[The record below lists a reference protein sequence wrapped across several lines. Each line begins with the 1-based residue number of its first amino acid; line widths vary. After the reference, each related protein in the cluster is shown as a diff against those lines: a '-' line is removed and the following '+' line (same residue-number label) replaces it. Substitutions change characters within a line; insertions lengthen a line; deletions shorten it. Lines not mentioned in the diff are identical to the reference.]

1 MNQENQSMEEI
12 LKKIEQSA
20 EDVTVPKELEP
31 EQVKKRLLEQKKQKK
46 HFARR
51 SMVEAAA
58 AIALVAVIGGSSVY
72 GFHMR
77 NHGDETKESAYSGNG
92 TDVSTSQDI
101 AGNPDA
107 GQAEPEKKK
116 EQIGSFRLAKNYEDV
131 YDSVNYNRDKE
142 YAFRD
147 GISGALNGG
156 MISEPSKYSTNIVEE
171 QEFAAEDTAG
181 STSDGS
187 GVEHSNTNLQVEGV
201 DESDYIKNDGNYLYL
216 QTDNKVSIIDIQDK
230 KMKNVAEIYPEMGA
244 DDYIVDMY
252 VDGDNAYLIMEKR
265 DTSLAGGK
273 QEDDREYNTV
283 MAQMDDVV
291 YMNTNC
297 YLELLTYDIKDRS
310 QVKKTGSV
318 TLDGNYQTSR
328 KNGDYI
334 YLFSQ
339 KYVGDIAK
347 KDKDMLIPE
356 LNGKKAEA
364 DCIYVQDNA
373 TTELIAVS
381 VNVKKPNEIVD
392 RMVLL
397 NANMQLYMGTESIV
411 LYGENYDYK
420 GGRERSSTDLTKFSY
435 KDGYMNAVAASS
447 VRGTIQDPFAISE
460 ENGILRVLTT
470 EWSENS
476 RNQLFLLDENLK
488 LLGSLRDIATGEEIY
503 AARYIGDIAYF
514 ITYHNTDP
522 LFAVDI
528 SDPKNPKMLGQ
539 LKVTGYSDYLHPY
552 GENRLLGIGYETDPE
567 TSERLGVK
575 LTMFDTS
582 DPKKLTVIDSVV
594 MKGTEC
600 GAARDYKCALVDV
613 NKNLIGFDVTDYSA
627 ETIDQKYMVYSWD
640 GEHFQK
646 KFSEKMSNDDWGKIR
661 GLYAG
666 RSFYI
671 VEGKN
676 GGYRIR
682 SYDME
687 KNFRNIDELKTY

>member
-1 MNQENQSMEEI
+1 MSQENQSMEEI

-31 EQVKKRLLEQKKQKK
+31 EQVKKRLLEQKRQKK

-77 NHGDETKESAYSGNG
+77 KHGDETKESAYSGNG
-92 TDVSTSQDI
+92 TEVSTSQDT

-107 GQAEPEKKK
+107 WQAEPEKKK

-156 MISEPSKYSTNIVEE
+156 MFSEQNKYTTNTIEE

-356 LNGKKAEA
+356 LNGRKAEA

-397 NANMQLYMGTESIV
+397 NANMQLYMGTESMV

-435 KDGYMNAVAASS
+435 RDGYMNAVAASS

-600 GAARDYKCALVDV
+600 SAARDYKCALVDV
-613 NKNLIGFDVTDYSA
+613 NKNLIGFDVTDYA
-627 ETIDQKYMVYSWD
+627 TETIDQKYMVYSWD
-640 GEHFQK
+640 GEHFTRA
-646 KFSEKMSNDDWGKIR
+646 FSEKLSNDDWGKIR

-666 RSFYI
+666 SSFYV

>member
-1 MNQENQSMEEI
+1 MKQDQQKMEEI
-12 LKKIEQSA
+12 LKKIEKSA
-20 EDVTVPKELEP
+20 ADVTVPEELQP
-31 EQVKKRLLEQKKQKK
+31 EQIKEKLLKQKQQKKYTV
-46 HFARR
+46 RR
-51 SMVEAAA
+51 HWVEAAA
-58 AIALVAVIGGSSVY
+58 AIALVVVIGGSSVY
-72 GFHMR
+72 GLHMR

-92 TDVSTSQDI
+92 TEVSTGQDA
-101 AGNPDA
+101 AGNPGA
-107 GQAEPEKKK
+107 GQTEPEKKK

-156 MISEPSKYSTNIVEE
+156 MISEPSKYSTNIEE
-171 QEFAAEDTAG
+171 KQEFALEDTAG

-216 QTDNKVSIIDIQDK
+216 QTDNKVSIIDIRNK
-230 KMKNVAEIYPEMGA
+230 KMKNVAEIHPEMGA

-252 VDGDNAYLIMEKR
+252 VDGDYAYLIMEKR
-265 DTSLAGGK
+265 DTSLVRGK
-273 QEDDREYNTV
+273 QEDAREYNT
-283 MAQMDDVV
+283 MIAETDDVV
-291 YMNTNC
+291 YMNTNRC
-297 YLELLTYDIKDRS
+297 LELLTYDIKDRS
-310 QVKKTGSV
+310 QAKKTGSV

-339 KYVGDIAK
+339 KYVGDVTK

-364 DCIYVQDNA
+364 NCIYVQDNA

-397 NANMQLYMGTESIV
+397 NADMQLYMGTDSIV
-411 LYGENYDYK
+411 LYGENYHYR
-420 GGRERSSTDLTKFSY
+420 GGEDRSSTDLTRFSY

-447 VRGTIQDPFAISE
+447 VKGTIQDPFAISE
-460 ENGILRVLTT
+460 EKGILRILTT
-470 EWSENS
+470 EWSQAS

-488 LLGSLRDIATGEEIY
+488 LLGSLQDIATGEEIY

-552 GENRLLGIGYETDPE
+552 GKNHLLGIGYETDPE
-567 TSERLGVK
+567 TSDRLGVK

-582 DPKKLTVIDSVV
+582 DPRKLTVIDSVV

-600 GAARDYKCALVDV
+600 SAESDYKCALVDV
-613 NKNLIGFDVTDYSA
+613 GKNLIGFDVSDY
-627 ETIDQKYMVYSWD
+627 ENEGIDQKYMVYRWD

-646 KFSEKMSNDDWGKIR
+646 EFSEKLSYDDWGKIR

-666 RSFYI
+666 SSFYV